1 MSKKILIVEDQ
12 EAISNILSDALKNKG
27 YNTEIAANGEIGVER
42 ALSSHPDLILLDLLM
57 PVMDGMTALS
67 KIREDGWGKDVPV
80 IILTN
85 LSADSEDRIENMVE
99 NRPRYYLIKSDWDID
114 DVISKIE
121 EEIGAS
127 QS

>member
-1 MSKKILIVEDQ
+1 MSKKVLIVEDQ
-12 EAISNILSDALKNKG
+12 NAIASILSDALRNKG
-27 YNTEIAANGEIGVER
+27 YETDIAENGQIGVSK
-42 ALSSHPDLILLDLLM
+42 ALEGHPDLILLDLLM

-67 KIREDGWGKDVPV
+67 KIREDNWGKDVPV

-85 LSADSEDRIENMVE
+85 LNADKEETIDNMVT

-121 EEIGAS
+121 EEINLS
-127 QS
+127 K